1 MQQKKKIQ
9 PILWLTLVENDVVK
23 TRKLQKVKLDSNSK
37 KLYNIV
43 LLKIVLLLLNLLR
56 HLYHCNRDKV
66 FAKISI
72 DIMAST
78 FALNHICFL
87 F

>member
-37 KLYNIV
+37 KFYNIV
-43 LLKIVLLLLNLLR
+43 LLKIVLLLLIVYVFSLVINQDFWRYIMFQDRMSVRNLV
-56 HLYHCNRDKV
+56 V
-66 FAKISI
+66 FSAI
-72 DIMAST
+72 
-78 FALNHICFL
+78 
-87 F
+87 